1 MTYHSFFLKI
11 LVVSVFFL
19 LISCGE
25 DEKSVSNTP
34 TENTQTAAKPASN
47 IPLFTPMPAEQTGVK
62 FANKVIEND
71 EINYFQYQYL
81 YNGGGVAIGDF
92 NNDQLP
98 DLYFSVNFG
107 QNRLYLNEG
116 NWKFREITQSAAI
129 NTGMNWSTGVT
140 LVDINNDG
148 WLDIYQS
155 CSGWFADPKIR
166 RNQLFINNGTSSNS
180 SDVTFTESAAEYGIA
195 DEGHSTQAT
204 FFDYDKDGDL
214 DFYLANH
221 PIVFNDFLGKVKERM
236 ANPPED
242 YRDKLYRNDGGKFTE
257 VGKKAG
263 INNHAF
269 GLGVVASD
277 FDKDGWTDIYV
288 ANDYEEHDY
297 LYRNNGNGT
306 FTDIID
312 TAIKHT
318 SNTSMGVDAADFNND
333 GNLDI
338 FSLDMM
344 AEDNKRQ
351 KVNMAPM
358 NPKLFWTFV
367 NNGFQYQYM
376 RNALQLNNGL
386 VNGKL
391 TFSEIAQMAD
401 VATTD
406 WSWAAL
412 FADLDNDGFKDLYIT
427 NGYKRDV
434 LNKDEQKKLNPIA
447 KNINKTVKFTE
458 IQSQMSATKTPNYVY
473 QNNGNL
479 TFKKQSIPW
488 GLGNSEHSNGAAYAD
503 LDNDGDLDLVVNS
516 LDSEMQ
522 LYRNEAIGK
531 RSNGNHYL
539 RIELK
544 GTAHNPLGLGTKV
557 ELKYGN
563 QKQFAEHT
571 LTRGFQ
577 SSCEPFLHFGLGK
590 YEQIDELIVIW
601 SDNQMQKLQN
611 VKSNQI
617 LTLDYKNAN
626 QKWSPSKFEE
636 SIFEEVTAQE
646 TGLDFQHQ
654 ETTFNDYDREVLL
667 PHKLSQNGPSLTV
680 GDVNSDGLEDV
691 FVGGASG
698 FAGALFLQQSNGQFS
713 KAKTTVFQADKK
725 CEDMGALFFDADGD
739 GDQDLYVVS
748 GSNELALQD
757 AAMQD
762 RLYINDGQGNF
773 SKNAAALP
781 KMPTSGS
788 CVKAA
793 DFDADGDLDLV
804 VGGRVLPGKYPY
816 APDSYLLQNEGGTF
830 KDVTAELAPDLQKIG
845 MVTDAIWTD
854 YDGDEDPDLIVV
866 GEWMPIEVLQ
876 NNGGTFNLDTKTLG
890 LEKSNGWWNCIEAA
904 DMDGDGDMD
913 YVLGNLGLN
922 SKNKA
927 SEHQPFHVY
936 SDDFDGNGK
945 NDIVLG
951 YYNSGVCYPV
961 RGRQCS
967 SEQMPS
973 IAQKFPTYEA
983 FGSSNL
989 EQVYGREALQKAL
1002 HYEAYEMGSVY
1013 LENQNGKSLQW
1024 KRLPMR
1030 AQIAPTNDLLLRDFN
1045 GDGLIDVLLV
1055 GNQYPV
1061 EVETGRYDA
1070 SIGLYLRGNGKGDF
1084 EVVEA
1089 SNSGFLVEGESR
1101 SIALLQRGN
1110 GQNRLVVVA
1119 RNSEKLGCF
1128 EVKSGKTKLSAD
1140 F

>member
-1 MTYHSFFLKI
+1 MTFYSFLAKTLAIVI
-11 LVVSVFFL
+11 LC
-19 LISCGE
+19 LIVSCGDNSPSNANLE
-25 DEKSVSNTP
+25 DSKATASKSNSNV
-34 TENTQTAAKPASN
+34 K
-47 IPLFTPMPAEQTGVK
+47 LFTQMPAEETGVT
-62 FANKVIEND
+62 FENRIIEND

-92 NNDQLP
+92 NNDGLS
-98 DLYFSVNFG
+98 DLYFSINFG
-107 QNRLYLNEG
+107 LNRLYLNEG
-116 NWKFREITQSAAI
+116 NWKFRDVTQLAGI

-155 CSGWFADPKIR
+155 CSGWFDDPAVR
-166 RNQLFINNGTSSNS
+166 RNQLFINNGTSGDSK
-180 SDVTFTESAAEYGIA
+180 DVSFTESADEYGIA

-204 FFDYDKDGDL
+204 FLDYDKDGDL

-221 PIVFNDFLGKVKERM
+221 PIVFNDFLGRIVERM
-236 ANPPED
+236 ANPPEVT
-242 YRDKLYRNDGGKFTE
+242 RDKLYRNDGGKFTE
-257 VGKKAG
+257 VGKQAG

-312 TAIKHT
+312 QAIKHT

-333 GNLDI
+333 GNLDL

-367 NNGFQYQYM
+367 KYGFQYQYM
-376 RNALQLNNGL
+376 RNALQLNNGVL
-386 VNGKL
+386 DGKL
-391 TFSEIAQMAD
+391 TFSEIAQMSN

-434 LNKDEQKKLNPIA
+434 LNKDEQKKLKPIER
-447 KNINKTVKFTE
+447 KINKTVKFTE
-458 IQSQMSATKTPNYVY
+458 IQHQMSATKTPNYAY
-473 QNNGNL
+473 QNKGDL
-479 TFKKQSIPW
+479 TFKKQSSQW
-488 GLGNSEHSNGAAYAD
+488 GLDNGEHSNGAAYAD

-516 LDSEMQ
+516 LDSKMQ
-522 LYRNEAIGK
+522 LYRNESIGK
-531 RSNGNHYL
+531 ANNGNHYL
-539 RIELK
+539 RIQLK
-544 GTAHNPLGLGTKV
+544 GTTQNPMGLGAKV
-557 ELKYGN
+557 ELKYGGE
-563 QKQFAEHT
+563 KQYAEHT
-571 LTRGFQ
+571 ITRGFQ
-577 SSCEPFLHFGLGK
+577 SACEPFLHFGLGK
-590 YEQIDELIVIW
+590 NAEIEELTIIW
-601 SDNQMQKLQN
+601 ADHQMQKLQN
-611 VKSNQI
+611 VKTNQT
-617 LTLDYKNAN
+617 LTLDHKNAT
-626 QKWSPSKFEE
+626 QKWSPSKFGETL
-636 SIFEEVTAQE
+636 FEEVAAKS
-646 TGLDFQHQ
+646 TGLDYQHK
-654 ETTFNDYDREVLL
+654 ETSFNDYEREVLL
-667 PHKLSQNGPSLTV
+667 PHKLSQNGPSLAT
-680 GDVNSDGLEDV
+680 GDVNGDGLEDV
-691 FVGGASG
+691 FIGGASG
-698 FAGALFLQQSNGQFS
+698 SAGGLFFQQADGRFS
-713 KAKTTVFQADKK
+713 KADIAAFNADKK
-725 CEDMGALFFDADGD
+725 SEDMGALFLDADGD

-748 GSNELALQD
+748 GSNELSLQD

-762 RLYINDGQGNF
+762 RLYTNDGKGNF
-773 SKNAAALP
+773 SKNSKALP
-781 KMPTSGS
+781 AMPTSGS

-793 DFDADGDLDLV
+793 DFDGDGDMDLML
-804 VGGRVLPGKYPY
+804 GGRVLPGKYPY
-816 APDSYLLQNEGGTF
+816 APNSYLLQNEGGTF
-830 KDVTAELAPDLQKIG
+830 KDVTKERAPALQKIG

-854 YDGDEDPDLIVV
+854 YDGDQDFDLIVV

-876 NNGGTFNLDTKTLG
+876 NNGGIFNVDTKALG

-904 DMDGDGDMD
+904 DIDGDGDMD
-913 YVLGNLGLN
+913 YLLGNLGLN

-951 YYNSGVCYPV
+951 YYNAGVCYPV

-983 FGSSNL
+983 FGNSNL
-989 EQVYGREALQKAL
+989 EQVYGRETLQKAL

-1024 KRLPMR
+1024 KRLPMQ
-1030 AQIAPTNDLLLRDFN
+1030 AQIAPTNDILLQDFN
-1045 GDGLIDVLLV
+1045 GDDHMDALLV

-1070 SIGLYLRGNGKGDF
+1070 HIGLYLAGDGKGNF
-1084 EVVEA
+1084 EAVKVEE
-1089 SNSGFLVEGESR
+1089 SGFLIEGESR
-1101 SIALLQRGN
+1101 SMALLNRGN
-1110 GQNRLVVVA
+1110 ARNPLIVVA
-1119 RNSEKLGCF
+1119 RNDEKCKVF
-1128 EVKSGKTKLSAD
+1128 EVKSAKNKLSAD